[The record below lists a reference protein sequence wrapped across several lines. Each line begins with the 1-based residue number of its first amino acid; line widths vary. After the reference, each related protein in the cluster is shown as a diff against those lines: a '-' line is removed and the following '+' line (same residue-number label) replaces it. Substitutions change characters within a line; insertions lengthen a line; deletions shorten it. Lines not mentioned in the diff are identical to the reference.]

1 MARTLRIAV
10 LIGVLAA
17 LVAGTGT
24 VVADQ
29 DHGHNQKIIRT
40 TLIGVPNP
48 PVTIAGVRGAGHA
61 WDIDRGEAT
70 LRANGR
76 LDLRVRGL
84 VLTHTTPGSPAPE
97 GTNPVPTGI
106 AIVSCNGG
114 VNPGDIVMS
123 APVPFSVPT
132 GNARVRET
140 LHLPSPCFAPTIFF
154 GSVGGAWFAVSG

>member
-17 LVAGTGT
+17 LVVGTGT

-29 DHGHNQKIIRT
+29 GHGHGHNQKIIRT
-40 TLIGVPNP
+40 TLVGVPNP
-48 PVTIAGVRGAGHA
+48 PVTIAGVQGAGHA
-61 WDIDRGEAT
+61 WAIDRGEAT
-70 LRANGR
+70 LRADGR

-84 VLTHTTPGSPAPE
+84 VLTPE
-97 GTNPVPTGI
+97 GTNPVATGV

-114 VNPGDIVMS
+114 ASPGDIVLS
-123 APVPFSVPT
+123 APVPLSVPT
-132 GNARVRET
+132 GNARVREK

-154 GSVGGAWFAVSG
+154 GSVTGRWFAVSG